1 MDTSHHDLNSL
12 LSQLGL
18 AGDAAGLNAFLTTH
32 RLEGGMK
39 LVDAPFWSK
48 AQAQFLREALEND
61 SDWVAAAD
69 GLAMLL
75 SQKR

>member
-1 MDTSHHDLNSL
+1 
-12 LSQLGL
+12 
-18 AGDAAGLNAFLTTH
+18 
-32 RLEGGMK
+32 MK

-69 GLAMLL
+69 GLAPCC
-75 SQKR
+75 